1 MKCMPGPTD
10 PETLSSELEV
20 EREGGREG
28 GRSIMWWR
36 SHVISISMSTSDRDS
51 DVVKGEIVQSR
62 EREREGARLTECE

>member
-1 MKCMPGPTD
+1 MATKKQAEIIEQMKQKIT
-10 PETLSSELEV
+10 ELEV
-20 EREGGREG
+20 ERKGA

-62 EREREGARLTECE
+62 GRERARLTECE